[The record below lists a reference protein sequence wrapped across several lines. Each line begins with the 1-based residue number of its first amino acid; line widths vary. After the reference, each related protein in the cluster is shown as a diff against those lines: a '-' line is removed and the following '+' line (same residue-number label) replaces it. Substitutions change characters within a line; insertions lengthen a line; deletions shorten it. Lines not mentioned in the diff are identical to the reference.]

1 MLNWKRKSGELT
13 DQELL
18 ESYIDS
24 GSLDDL
30 GTLYSR
36 YMHLVYGVCL
46 KYLHDKEKAK
56 DAVNGI
62 FEHLITEIPK
72 FDIKNFKP
80 WLYVVCKNYCL
91 MELRRQKSQRKQ
103 VDQFF
108 QTQIMESETGL
119 HPIDEARDEIL
130 ERNLKRCIDRLKEE
144 QRECIL
150 LFYYEESCYKDI
162 SDQLEIPVG
171 KVKSYIQ
178 NGKRNLRICMEEFAK
193 QNEV

>member
-1 MLNWKRKSGELT
+1 MLNWNKKSEELT

-24 GSLDDL
+24 SNLDVL
-30 GTLYSR
+30 GVLYSR

-46 KYLHDKEKAK
+46 KYLHDREKAK
-56 DAVNGI
+56 DAVNVI

-91 MELRRQKSQRKQ
+91 MELRKQKSQRNQADK
-103 VDQFF
+103 FL
-108 QTQIMESETGL
+108 QTQIMELDTYL
-119 HPIDEARDEIL
+119 HPIDEVRDENL
-130 ERNLKRCIDRLKEE
+130 EKNLKRCIERLKEE
-144 QRECIL
+144 QQKCIL
-150 LFYYEESCYKDI
+150 LFYYEESCYKEI
-162 SDQLEIPVG
+162 SDELNLPIN

-178 NGKRNLRICMEEFAK
+178 NGKRNLKICMEEFAK

>member
-1 MLNWKRKSGELT
+1 MFRSKKNPEKLS
-13 DQELL
+13 DHELL
-18 ESYIDS
+18 EAYIAS
-24 GSLDDL
+24 GDLEEL

-46 KYLHDKEKAK
+46 KYLNDRERSK

-72 FDIKNFKP
+72 FEIKSFKP

-91 MELRRQKSQRKQ
+91 MELRRQKSRKNQADKLLQ
-103 VDQFF
+103 VQN
-108 QTQIMESETGL
+108 MESTSSL
-119 HPIDEARDEIL
+119 HPIDEAPDLKL
-130 ERNLKRCIDRLKEE
+130 EENLARCIERLKEE
-144 QRECIL
+144 QRKCIL
-150 LFYYEESCYKDI
+150 MFYYEEYCYKEI
-162 SDQLEIPVG
+162 SEQLEIPVN

-178 NGKRNLRICMEEFAK
+178 NGKRNLKICMEEFER